1 MTGLQ
6 TLSTKCAEKFLSK
19 SVHLKPNSRAR
30 YATYLKGFLD
40 YLNIPF
46 DVKVKVPKTL
56 PDYIESSDIDQIV
69 EWIKSKQSHKKSID
83 RDLTL
88 LETARKT
95 GMRRSELGNLKVQDV
110 NLDKKGVWLLGE
122 LGCMGSGRRYSKKQY
137 RGRTPFVITVTWYYV
152 RMKKIVLIALVV
164 LATGLVG
171 VSCKGS
177 STEISTP

>member
-1 MTGLQ
+1 MSDNYISKLSEYLGKFCDWVANTLQ

-46 DVKVKVPKTL
+46 NVKVKVPKTL

-110 NLDKKGVWLLGE
+110 NLDKN
-122 LGCMGSGRRYSKKQY
+122 R
-137 RGRTPFVITVTWYYV
+137 IYV
-152 RMKKIVLIALVV
+152 RGGKGDRDRVIPIHSDLLEG
-164 LATGLVG
+164 LSGLVRG
-171 VSCKGS
+171 KALSL
-177 STEISTP
+177 IHI

>member
-1 MTGLQ
+1 MSATGVIQSLDEYLVSLRNRGLSDNYISKLSEYLGKFCDWVANTLQ

-83 RDLTL
+83 RDL
-88 LETARKT
+88 
-95 GMRRSELGNLKVQDV
+95 RR
-110 NLDKKGVWLLGE
+110 WLYWSMTEAG
-122 LGCMGSGRRYSKKQY
+122 
-137 RGRTPFVITVTWYYV
+137 F
-152 RMKKIVLIALVV
+152 VV
-164 LATGLVG
+164 LNCEWWHFEYGTRRWGAIRGNDPLFG
-171 VSCKGS
+171 PA
-177 STEISTP
+177 EIGD